1 MTDQAVTTE
10 RRQEV
15 RLVIAGLSAI
25 GVGFGFARYGYG
37 LYLPELRRE
46 FGLSTAQL
54 GLISSLSYVGYL
66 AAVVLVGT
74 LISRLGPRLM
84 ILSAG
89 ASAAGGM
96 TLVAVTDSVAVMAVG
111 IVLAGTSAGWVWA
124 PYSEATPSMLSPR
137 RAERAL
143 AIIASGTAY
152 GTAVAGGLA
161 LATPSDD
168 WRLAWAAFT
177 VIAVAVTVVN
187 AVVLPKGAT
196 GTGGPSM
203 SGATFARLRR
213 RTAIPL
219 CIAAISYGAVG
230 SVYWTFAVD
239 LIGSG
244 SAPASG
250 AAFWTL
256 LGIAGTAGAAAP
268 VLFRSLGLRG
278 SHLALFGL
286 LAAGIAMLAVAPGQ
300 GAVVVVSAIVFG
312 PTFMATA
319 SLLAVWSFHT
329 FERDHAAGFSMV
341 VFFLG
346 LGGIAGP
353 TVVGAAAGLVGLRDA
368 FAATAVVALVTIAC
382 RPGRSVGAYDP
393 GMTRGSEVASVD

>member
-1 MTDQAVTTE
+1 MTDQAIKAE

-15 RLVIAGLSAI
+15 QLVLAGLSAI

-54 GLISSLSYVGYL
+54 GVISSLSYVGYL

-89 ASAAGGM
+89 ASAAAGM
-96 TLVAVTDSVAVMAVG
+96 TLVAVTDSVVVLTVG
-111 IVLAGTSAGWVWA
+111 VVLAGTSAGWVWA
-124 PYSEATPSMLSPR
+124 PYSEVTPSMLTPR

-177 VIAVAVTVVN
+177 VIAVAVTIVN
-187 AVVLPKGAT
+187 AVVLPRSAT
-196 GTGGPSM
+196 GPRGPSM
-203 SGATFARLRR
+203 SGATLARLRR

-230 SVYWTFAVD
+230 SVYWTFAID

-244 SAPASG
+244 SAQATG

-268 VLFRSLGLRG
+268 MLFRRMGLRA
-278 SHLALFGL
+278 SHLVLFGL
-286 LAAGIAMLAVAPGQ
+286 LAAGIALLSIAPEH
-300 GAVVVVSAIVFG
+300 GAVVVLSAVIFG

-353 TVVGAAAGLVGLRDA
+353 AVVGAAAGSFGLRGA
-368 FAATAVVALVTIAC
+368 FAATAVVAFVTIAC
-382 RPGRSVGAYDP
+382 RPNRAVGAYDP
-393 GMTRGSEVASVD
+393 GMTHGSEVASVD

>member
-1 MTDQAVTTE
+1 MSDHARTG

-84 ILSAG
+84 ILGAG
-89 ASAAGGM
+89 GSAAAGM
-96 TLVAVTDSVAVMAVG
+96 TLVAVADSVAVMAVG
-111 IVLAGTSAGWVWA
+111 VVLAGTSAGWVWA
-124 PYSEATPSMLSPR
+124 PYSEVTPTMLAPR

-177 VIAVAVTVVN
+177 VIAVAVTVLN
-187 AVVLPKGAT
+187 AVALPKGTTTTRDA
-196 GTGGPSM
+196 SM
-203 SGATFARLRR
+203 SGAVLGRLRR
-213 RTAIPL
+213 RAAIPL
-219 CIAAISYGAVG
+219 CVAAISYGAVG

-244 SAPASG
+244 STPANG

-268 VLFRSLGLRG
+268 VLFRRMGLRG
-278 SHLALFGL
+278 SHVTLFGL
-286 LAAGIAMLAVAPGQ
+286 LAAAIALLAIAPGQ
-300 GAVVVVSAIVFG
+300 SVVAVASAVVFG
-312 PTFMATA
+312 PAFMATA

-341 VFFLG
+341 VFCLG

-353 TVVGAAAGLVGLRDA
+353 AVVGAAAGPVGLRGA
-368 FAATAVVALVTIAC
+368 FAAAAVVAFLTLTC
-382 RPGRSVGAYDP
+382 RPSRSVGAYNP
-393 GMTRGSEVASVD
+393 GMTRGSQVASVD

>member
-1 MTDQAVTTE
+1 MV
-10 RRQEV
+10 
-15 RLVIAGLSAI
+15 AGLSAI
-25 GVGFGFARYGYG
+25 GVGFGLARYGYG
-37 LYLPELRRE
+37 LFLPELRHE

-89 ASAAGGM
+89 ASAAAGM
-96 TLVAVTDSVAVMAVG
+96 TLVAIADSVPVMAIGV
-111 IVLAGTSAGWVWA
+111 VLAGTSAGWVWA
-124 PYSEATPSMLSPR
+124 PYSEVAPSMLASE

-143 AIIASGTAY
+143 AIISSGTAF

-161 LATPSDD
+161 LATPSDN
-168 WRLAWAAFT
+168 WRMTWAAFT
-177 VIAVAVTVVN
+177 LIAVAVTVIN
-187 AVVLPKGAT
+187 AAVLPKGVT
-196 GTGGPSM
+196 ESRESSTL
-203 SGATFARLRR
+203 GATLARLRR

-219 CIAAISYGAVG
+219 CIAAVSYGAVG

-239 LIGSG
+239 LIGTG
-244 SAPASG
+244 SARETG

-256 LGIAGTAGAAAP
+256 LGVAGTAGAAAP
-268 VLFRSLGLRG
+268 VLFGRLGLRG
-278 SHLALFGL
+278 SHLVLFAL
-286 LAAGIAMLAVAPGQ
+286 LAASIALLAIAPGQ
-300 GAVVVVSAIVFG
+300 VVVIVVSAAVFG

-319 SLLAVWSFHT
+319 ALLALWSFHT
-329 FERDHAAGFSMV
+329 FDRDHAAGFSMV

-353 TVVGAAAGLVGLRDA
+353 AIVGAAAGLFGLRGA
-368 FAATAVVALVTIAC
+368 IGATAVVALATIAG
-382 RPGRSVGAYDP
+382 RPGRAVGVRHDP
-393 GMTRGSEVASVD
+393 AGVTVRLSHD

>member
-1 MTDQAVTTE
+1 MTDHTVTTS
-10 RRQEV
+10 RHHEV
-15 RLVIAGLSAI
+15 RLVLAGLSAV

-46 FGLSTAQL
+46 FGLTTAQL

-66 AAVVLVGT
+66 VAVVLVGT
-74 LISRLGPRLM
+74 LISRLGPRIM

-89 ASAAGGM
+89 ASAATGM
-96 TLVAVTDSVAVMAVG
+96 TLVAVTDSVIVMTIGV
-111 IVLAGTSAGWVWA
+111 VLAGTSAGWVWA
-124 PYSEATPSMLSPR
+124 PYSEVTPSMLTPR

-177 VIAVAVTVVN
+177 VIAVAVTIVN
-187 AVVLPKGAT
+187 ALVLPKGAS
-196 GTGGPSM
+196 GTSGPSM

-244 SAPASG
+244 STAATG

-268 VLFRSLGLRG
+268 VLFRRMGLRA
-278 SHLALFGL
+278 SHLVLFAL
-286 LAAGIAMLAVAPGQ
+286 LATGIALLSLAPGQ
-300 GAVVVVSAIVFG
+300 GAVVVVSAVVFG

-353 TVVGAAAGLVGLRDA
+353 AVVGAAAGLVGLRGA
-368 FAATAVVALVTIAC
+368 FAVTAVVAFVTIAC
-382 RPGRSVGAYDP
+382 RPSRSVGEHRNDA
-393 GMTRGSEVASVD
+393 GLVAD

>member
-1 MTDQAVTTE
+1 M
-10 RRQEV
+10 
-15 RLVIAGLSAI
+15 LAGLSAI

-89 ASAAGGM
+89 ATAAAGM

-124 PYSEATPSMLSPR
+124 PYSEVAPAMLPPR
-137 RAERAL
+137 RAERSL
-143 AIIASGTAY
+143 AIIASGTAW
-152 GTAVAGGLA
+152 GTAIAGGFA

-187 AVVLPKGAT
+187 AVVLPKGVTRAD
-196 GTGGPSM
+196 GPSI
-203 SGATFARLRR
+203 SGAVLARLRR
-213 RTAIPL
+213 RAAIPL
-219 CIAAISYGAVG
+219 CLSAIAYGAVG
-230 SVYWTFAVD
+230 SIYWTFAVD

-244 SAPASG
+244 SDSASG

-268 VLFRSLGLRG
+268 ALFRRLGLQG
-278 SHLALFGL
+278 SHFTLFGL
-286 LAAGIAMLAVAPGQ
+286 LAAGIALLAAGPGQ
-300 GAVVVVSAIVFG
+300 AAAVVVSAVVFG
-312 PTFMATA
+312 PTFMAVA
-319 SLLAVWSFHT
+319 SLLAVWSLHT
-329 FERDHAAGFSMV
+329 FEHDHAAGFSMV

-353 TVVGAAAGLVGLRDA
+353 AVVGAAAGLVGLRGA
-368 FAATAVVALVTIAC
+368 FAATAVVALMTIAC
-382 RPGRSVGAYDP
+382 RPSRSVGAYDP
-393 GMTRGSEVASVD
+393 GMTRGPEARTACSPRRPA

>member
-1 MTDQAVTTE
+1 MTDQAIRAE

-15 RLVIAGLSAI
+15 RLVVAGLSAI
-25 GVGFGFARYGYG
+25 GVGFGFARYAYG

-46 FGLSTAQL
+46 FSLSTAQL
-54 GLISSLSYVGYL
+54 GVISSLSYVGYL

-89 ASAAGGM
+89 ASAAAGM
-96 TLVAVTDSVAVMAVG
+96 TLVAVTDSVAVMTVG

-124 PYSEATPSMLSPR
+124 PYSEVTPSMLAPA

-161 LATPSDD
+161 LATPSGD

-177 VIAVAVTVVN
+177 VIAVAVTIVN

-196 GTGGPSM
+196 ENSGPSM

-239 LIGSG
+239 LIGSR
-244 SAPASG
+244 STAATG

-268 VLFRSLGLRG
+268 VLFRSMDLRA

-286 LAAGIAMLAVAPGQ
+286 LAAGTALLAIAPGQ
-300 GAVVVVSAIVFG
+300 GVVVVVSAIVFG

-329 FERDHAAGFSMV
+329 FEHDHAAGFSMV

-353 TVVGAAAGLVGLRDA
+353 AVVGAAAGLVGLRGA
-368 FAATAVVALVTIAC
+368 FVATAVVALVTIAC
-382 RPGRSVGAYDP
+382 RPSRQVGARRHDA
-393 GMTRGSEVASVD
+393 GLVTD

>member
-1 MTDQAVTTE
+1 M
-10 RRQEV
+10 
-15 RLVIAGLSAI
+15 LAGLSAI

-66 AAVVLVGT
+66 AAVVMVGT

-84 ILSAG
+84 ILGAG
-89 ASAAGGM
+89 ASAAAGM
-96 TLVAVTDSVAVMAVG
+96 TLVAVTDSAPVMAVG
-111 IVLAGTSAGWVWA
+111 VVLAGTSAGWVWA
-124 PYSEATPSMLSPR
+124 PYSEVTPAMLTPR

-143 AIIASGTAY
+143 AVIASGTAY

-161 LATPSDD
+161 LAMPPGD

-177 VIAVAVTVVN
+177 AIAVAVTVVN
-187 AVVLPKGAT
+187 AVVLPKGTT
-196 GTGGPSM
+196 GVRRSSM
-203 SGATFARLRR
+203 SGATWSRLRR

-230 SVYWTFAVD
+230 SIYWTFAVD

-244 SAPASG
+244 SAPATG

-278 SHLALFGL
+278 SHLVLFGL
-286 LAAGIAMLAVAPGQ
+286 LAAGIALLSIAPGQ

-346 LGGIAGP
+346 LGGVAGP
-353 TVVGAAAGLVGLRDA
+353 AVVGAAAGLVGLRGA
-368 FAATAVVALVTIAC
+368 FAVTAGLALATVVSSPPRQASRITPAAAAVA
-382 RPGRSVGAYDP
+382 D
-393 GMTRGSEVASVD
+393 